1 MRRCGKGRRLLSAW
15 LVLCMVLSMVPVTA
29 QAAEKEEQKP
39 QESTQESPTSLNL
52 EQAEQM
58 EKEPES
64 ETAPDEEETA
74 VLSFD
79 EWVTYPVEG
88 GNLYFDSATGT
99 ITYAD
104 QSVTAAVI
112 PEQIGGV
119 SVTSIG
125 ERAFYYS
132 LNLVRLVIPES
143 VTSIGE
149 FAFCYSK
156 LTSLTIP
163 GSVKSIGP
171 QAFEYCANLTEV
183 NIEDGLSEIG
193 YYVFGH
199 CENLIKVRVP
209 SSVAS
214 INRYAFDGCDKLTS
228 AGPLGGGYHFEFGW
242 TDAIPSEAFYEWSQL
257 TSVVIPD
264 GITRIGYSAFDG
276 CGLISVTFPGSLEVI
291 ESNAFLGCNQLTTV
305 EIGCSVTELGASAFA
320 LCQNLAH
327 VVLPAGVI
335 SMGDVFREC
344 PKLTT
349 AGPIGGGYDLE
360 FGWDTVLPEKAF
372 YKCESLTEVTLPD
385 TLTGIGKRAFLGCD
399 SLTRLDIPD
408 GVSTIGEEAF
418 YGCASLSKLTIPAS
432 VTEIGQYAFRDCGK
446 LTTAGPIGGG
456 YAYEFGWTEEI
467 PKYAFYACTEL
478 SYVRIPGSIT
488 AMGIY
493 AFSQCPN
500 LKTAG
505 PIGGG
510 YDYEFG
516 WTAVIPQNAFYDSS
530 LTSIVIPDGITSIGS
545 AAFSD
550 CNGLS
555 SLKIP
560 ASVTSIGTDAF
571 GYHSAYDEKTFE
583 SAGPI
588 GGGYDYEF
596 GWTTSIPINAFANCT
611 TLTSIDLPET
621 ITSIGSSGFYYC
633 RELTEITIPSGVTS
647 IEERTFSFCTSLTSI
662 AIPNGVTRIGKRAF
676 YNCSSLTSVT
686 IPGSVDTIED
696 YAFYNCRSLTD
707 IYYLGTEEMWD
718 GLKKG
723 GNNDILKEAQIHYLS
738 DSAAEDGTTL
748 AFQQSAYAGPA
759 GSVLYVW
766 ADLRAGSGN
775 CAQLAGSLTWT
786 SSDPEGFPVDADMV
800 GTLVYGPTSGEVF
813 LAITPQTVGTA
824 ILTVQASNGASA
836 SCRIT
841 ATAPGQGVT
850 LTSDPYP
857 IQEGN
862 DSSLYALI
870 LNPDKEAMTWTWT
883 TSDPDVVSL
892 NTRGTASV
900 SGAMAPLA
908 GGTYPISVYDSVTLL
923 SGSPGTADVTITLSD
938 GSSATHQVTI
948 LSQAEAANTTT
959 ITSNSYNVPTYQY
972 SASTQ
977 AKKDLNRYR
986 SEWYDAYL
994 NYASVLKSSVETANA
1009 ESEEGRKQILS
1020 AQVEAMMAADGGSSP
1035 FLSLPVTMPEEW
1047 KYGAYWAIC
1056 SVLLDTTQEE
1066 LDLGS
1071 LDLSKAYT
1079 ADSNLVKEIAKN
1091 MASIKETVA
1100 YNGVEYRISM
1110 GGIFGGYTGS
1120 ITCKSIGSSYGK
1132 TYTVTVCSSQSQCRE
1147 LVVKYLNEIKE
1158 LEYNAVA
1165 TAYRLLIQSVLND
1178 PLNAL
1183 AKNLTKTYVQGL
1195 EQKLAELGLKDA
1207 GNILLNGYEFY
1218 KTYESLLKR
1227 VNPGQNRI
1235 PDLDLLLGNYSIEET
1250 NLQDQAAK
1258 SAAKALKK
1266 AQDRLTKALLQY
1278 SVEGKIT
1285 LEEEEQSWW
1294 DKLFGGGT
1302 KTSINCPVDVSVYNT
1317 QGVQV
1322 GYAGT
1327 EGLWYDESIYL
1338 KQAGEAKILYAQP
1351 GQELTLRL
1359 EGTDSGTLSC
1369 SVERY
1374 GADGPEGRLNF
1385 YEIPLEE
1392 GTLLTAQIPAE
1403 ELSRASGILTMEDI
1417 SVEADEYIEASDNA
1431 RVEIRASASDDS
1443 LGEVAG
1449 AAAYVRGDAV
1459 VLYAFPKEN
1468 AVFEG
1473 WYEDGVLVS
1482 LSSVYEF
1489 TARDDHTLTARFAV
1503 QIQSLENYTLETTGA
1518 YAGLL
1523 EVWIEQTGYEFTVHL
1538 ETVSDQMDLTGLH
1551 AYLVEYESNGKMIRA
1566 VSLAGQN
1573 TENGMDLFGTVPDEG
1588 GKLLLLDGSGYPVIE
1603 ACLSR

>member
-1 MRRCGKGRRLLSAW
+1 MRRCGRGRRLLSVL
-15 LVLCMVLSMVPVTA
+15 LVLCMALSMLPVTA
-29 QAAEKEEQKP
+29 QAVEKGEEELG
-39 QESTQESPTSLNL
+39 ESTRESPASLDL
-52 EQAEQM
+52 EQAEN
-58 EKEPES
+58 ELES
-64 ETAPDEEETA
+64 ETEPDEEETA
-74 VLSFD
+74 VLSLD
-79 EWVTYPVEG
+79 EWITYPVEG
-88 GNLYFDSATGT
+88 GNLYFDPATGT

-119 SVTSIG
+119 PVTSIG

-156 LTSLTIP
+156 ITSLTIP
-163 GSVKSIGP
+163 GSVKSIGS
-171 QAFEYCANLTEV
+171 QAFEYCSDLTEV

-209 SSVAS
+209 NSVAS

-276 CGLISVTFPGSLEVI
+276 CGLTSVTFPDSLEVI
-291 ESNAFLGCNQLTTV
+291 ESNAFIGCNQLTTV
-305 EIGCSVTELGASAFA
+305 KIGSSVTELGASAFA
-320 LCQNLAH
+320 LCRNLAH
-327 VVLPAGVI
+327 VVLRASVTP
-335 SMGDVFREC
+335 MGDVFRGC

-385 TLTGIGKRAFLGCD
+385 TLTDIGKSAFYGCD
-399 SLTRLDIPD
+399 SLIRLDIPD
-408 GVSTIGEEAF
+408 GVSTIGEETF
-418 YGCASLSKLTIPAS
+418 YGCVSLSKLIIPAS
-432 VTEIGQYAFRDCGK
+432 VIKIGQNAFRDCEK
-446 LTTAGPIGGG
+446 LTTAGPVGGG
-456 YAYEFGWTEEI
+456 YSYEFGWTAEI
-467 PKYAFYACTEL
+467 PMYAFYACTEL

-488 AMGIY
+488 AVGTY

-516 WTAVIPQNAFYDSS
+516 WTAAIPSNAFYDSS
-530 LTSIVIPDGITSIGS
+530 LASIVIPDGVTSIGR

-550 CNGLS
+550 CNGLN

-560 ASVTSIGTDAF
+560 ASVTSIETDAF

-583 SAGPI
+583 SAGPM

-596 GWTTSIPINAFANCT
+596 GWTTSIPNNAFANCS

-621 ITSIGSSGFYYC
+621 ITSIGSSGFYNC

-647 IEERTFSFCTSLTSI
+647 IEEETFDFCTSLTSI

-686 IPGSVDTIED
+686 IPGSVAAIED
-696 YAFYNCRSLTD
+696 YAFYDCESLTD

-723 GNNDILKEAQIHYLS
+723 GNNNILKEAQIHYLS

-766 ADLRAGSGN
+766 ADLRAGSGD
-775 CAQLAGSLTWT
+775 CAQLAGSLIWT
-786 SSDPEGFPVDADMV
+786 SSDPEGFPVDADMA

-824 ILTVQASNGASA
+824 ILTVEASNGASA

-862 DSSLYALI
+862 NSSLYALI

-883 TSDPDVVSL
+883 TSNPNVVSL

-900 SGAMAPLA
+900 SGAMTPLD
-908 GGTYPISVYDSVTLL
+908 GGTYPISVYDSVTLI
-923 SGSPGTADVTITLSD
+923 SGSPGTADITITLSD

-948 LSQAEAANTTT
+948 LSQAEAADTTT

-977 AKKDLNRYR
+977 AKNDLNRYR

-994 NYASVLKSSVETANA
+994 NYASVLKSAVETANA

-1020 AQVEAMMAADGGSSP
+1020 AQVEAMMAADSGPSP
-1035 FLSLPVTMPEEW
+1035 FLSLPVAMPEEW

-1091 MASIKETVA
+1091 MVSMKENVA

-1132 TYTVTVCSSQSQCRE
+1132 TYTVTVCSSQSDCQE

-1178 PLNAL
+1178 PLGTL

-1195 EQKLAELGLKDA
+1195 EQELAELGLKDA

-1250 NLQDQAAK
+1250 NLQDKAAK
-1258 SAAKALKK
+1258 SAAKVLKN

-1302 KTSINCPVDVSVYNT
+1302 KTSINCPVDVSVYNA

-1322 GYAGT
+1322 GYAGA

-1338 KQAGEAKILYAQP
+1338 KQAGEAKILCAQP

-1374 GADGPEGRLNF
+1374 GTDGPEGRLNF

-1403 ELSRASGILTMEDI
+1403 ELSQASEILTVGNI
-1417 SVEADEYIEASDNA
+1417 RVEADEYIEASDNA
-1431 RVEIRASASDDS
+1431 RVEIRANASDDS
-1443 LGEVAG
+1443 LGEVDG
-1449 AAAYVRGDAV
+1449 AAVYVKGDAV

-1482 LSSVYEF
+1482 LSSAYEF
-1489 TARDDHTLTARFAV
+1489 TARDDRTLTARFAV
-1503 QIQSLENYTLETTGA
+1503 QIQSLETYTLETTGV

-1538 ETVSDQMDLTGLH
+1538 EAVSNQMDLTGLT
-1551 AYLVEYESNGKMIRA
+1551 AYLVEYASSGKMIRA

-1573 TENGMDLFGTVPDEG
+1573 TENGIDLFGTMPDTG
-1588 GKLLLLDGSGYPVIE
+1588 GKFLLLDDSGHPVIE